1 MAVGA
6 NDTFFYGWG
15 LGGESLVAL
24 IRRDALAS
32 DYHTVGSNLLAL
44 LDRVQVSR
52 PNDHDFLQ
60 HRVRDARVHRH
71 LRHHRPFVEVLVIEP
86 SLAHIR
92 QQLDQLAHWQLH
104 HGLRSDAQ

>member
-6 NDTFFYGWG
+6 NDTFLYGWG

-24 IRRDALAS
+24 IRRNALAGDHHAVS
-32 DYHTVGSNLLAL
+32 GDLLAL

-52 PNDHDFLQ
+52 PNDHDLLQ
-60 HRVRDARVHRH
+60 YCVRDARVHRH
-71 LRHHRPFVEVLVIEP
+71 LRHLRPFVEVLVIEP

-92 QQLDQLAHWQLH
+92 Q
-104 HGLRSDAQ
+104 